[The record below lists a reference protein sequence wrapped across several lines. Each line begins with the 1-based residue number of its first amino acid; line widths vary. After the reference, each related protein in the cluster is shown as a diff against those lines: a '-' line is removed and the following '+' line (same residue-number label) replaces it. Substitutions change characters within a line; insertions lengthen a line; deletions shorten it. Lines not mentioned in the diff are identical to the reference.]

1 MISLTKNIFLHFIFV
16 TGEGLD
22 FKAEVV
28 NKDVQS
34 WMPRGV
40 PSGEDW
46 LRVTRNLKNLKEV
59 SLIFFCYKNTLRF

>member
-1 MISLTKNIFLHFIFV
+1 MHFIFV

-40 PSGEDW
+40 PSSEDW
-46 LRVTRNLKNLKEV
+46 LRVTRNLENLKEV
-59 SLIFFCYKNTLRF
+59 SLILFLLQKYSTFLKIVL